1 MATIAE
7 KRKKFMKMLLDT
19 FNLLDPSGDNAK
31 KYEKFFSSMSDDQ
44 FDKYIRKF
52 FADDSQQFYL
62 EIVEYMRDIKYENI
76 EKAAKYLGV
85 PLYETAY
92 LPHINH
98 DLENVTVTPEKVP
111 VGYIHEKRMMQTL
124 EKKNSGSTSNTQ
136 RNPLT
141 GQVTGDDKNGRN
153 SDVETYSLLATGAE
167 YALKEFLGPRADD
180 EVARNEMATAIAKN
194 GYVSMKDLT
203 NDKANKTS
211 LNTLNIYFLMQG
223 FKTNLIGSGNLLP
236 KPKNEERSQALTDK
250 DSPYI

>member
-44 FDKYIRKF
+44 FDKYIHKF

-85 PLYETAY
+85 PLYETVY

>member
-7 KRKKFMKMLLDT
+7 KRKRFMTKLLGT
-19 FNLLDPSGDNAK
+19 FKRLDPSGENAK
-31 KYEKFFSSMSDDQ
+31 KYEKMFSSMSDDQ

-52 FADDSQQFYL
+52 FNDDSQQFYL
-62 EIVEYMRDIKYENI
+62 EIVEYMRDIKYQYI
-76 EKAAKYLGV
+76 EDAANYLGV
-85 PLYETAY
+85 PLYETVY

-98 DLENVTVTPEKVP
+98 DLENAVVTPEKVP

-124 EKKNSGSTSNTQ
+124 EKKNSGSVSNAE

-141 GQVTGDDKNGRN
+141 GQVTGDDKNGRK

-167 YALKEFLGPRADD
+167 NALKEFLGPRADD
-180 EVARNEMATAIAKN
+180 NVARTEMAAQIAKN
-194 GYVSMKDLT
+194 GYVSLNT
-203 NDKANKTS
+203 LSNDKANKTS
-211 LNTLNIYFLMQG
+211 LNTLNVYFLMQG

-250 DSPYI
+250 DTPYI

>member
-52 FADDSQQFYL
+52 FVDDSQQFYL

-85 PLYETAY
+85 PLYETVY
-92 LPHINH
+92 LSHINH

>member
-7 KRKKFMKMLLDT
+7 KRKKFMKKLLDT

-31 KYEKFFSSMSDDQ
+31 KYENFFSSMSDDQ

-85 PLYETAY
+85 PLYETVY

-98 DLENVTVTPEKVP
+98 DLENVTMTPEKVP

-124 EKKNSGSTSNTQ
+124 EKKNSGSTSNAQ

-236 KPKNEERSQALTDK
+236 KPKNEERSQSLTDK
-250 DSPYI
+250 DTPYI

>member
-7 KRKKFMKMLLDT
+7 KRKKFMEIFSGT
-19 FNLLDPSGDNAK
+19 FNRLDPSGENTKRYTD
-31 KYEKFFSSMSDDQ
+31 KFSKMTDDQ
-44 FDKYIRKF
+44 FDKYIRNF

-62 EIVEYMRDIKYENI
+62 EIIEYQRDIKYQYIEN
-76 EKAAKYLGV
+76 AAKFLGV
-85 PLYETAY
+85 PLYETVF

-98 DLENVTVTPEKVP
+98 DLNNVVVTPEKVP

-124 EKKNSGSTSNTQ
+124 EKKNSGSTSNAQ

-167 YALKEFLGPRADD
+167 HALKEFLGPRADD
-180 EVARNEMATAIAKN
+180 EVARTEMAAAISKN
-194 GYVSMKDLT
+194 GYVSERDLS
-203 NDKANKTS
+203 NDKKNKTS
-211 LNTLNIYFLMQG
+211 LNTLNVYFLMQG

-250 DSPYI
+250 DTPYI

>member
-7 KRKKFMKMLLDT
+7 KRKKFMEIFSGT
-19 FNLLDPSGDNAK
+19 FNRLDPSGENTKRYTD
-31 KYEKFFSSMSDDQ
+31 KFSKMSDDQ
-44 FDKYIRKF
+44 FDKYIRNF

-62 EIVEYMRDIKYENI
+62 EIIEYQRDIKYQYIEN
-76 EKAAKYLGV
+76 AAKFLGV
-85 PLYETAY
+85 PLYETVF

-98 DLENVTVTPEKVP
+98 DLNNVVVTPEKVP

-124 EKKNSGSTSNTQ
+124 EKKNSGSTSNAQ

-167 YALKEFLGPRADD
+167 HALKEFLGPRADD
-180 EVARNEMATAIAKN
+180 EVARTEMAAAISKN
-194 GYVSMKDLT
+194 GYVSERDLS
-203 NDKANKTS
+203 NDKKNKTS
-211 LNTLNIYFLMQG
+211 LNTLNVYFLMQG

-250 DSPYI
+250 DTPYI

>member
-52 FADDSQQFYL
+52 FTDDSQQFYL

-85 PLYETAY
+85 PLYETVY

>member
-44 FDKYIRKF
+44 FDKYICKF

-85 PLYETAY
+85 PLYETVY

>member
-7 KRKKFMKMLLDT
+7 KRKKFMEIFSGT
-19 FNLLDPSGDNAK
+19 FNRLDPSGENTKRYVD
-31 KYEKFFSSMSDDQ
+31 KFSKMSDDQ
-44 FDKYIRKF
+44 FDKYIRNF

-62 EIVEYMRDIKYENI
+62 EIIEYQRDIKYQYIEN
-76 EKAAKYLGV
+76 AAKFLGV
-85 PLYETAY
+85 PLYETVF

-98 DLENVTVTPEKVP
+98 DLNNVVVTPEKVP

-124 EKKNSGSTSNTQ
+124 EKKNSGSTSNAQ

-167 YALKEFLGPRADD
+167 HALKEFLGPRADD
-180 EVARNEMATAIAKN
+180 EVARTEMAAAISKN
-194 GYVSMKDLT
+194 GYVSERDLS
-203 NDKANKTS
+203 NDKKNKTS
-211 LNTLNIYFLMQG
+211 LNTLNVYFLMQG

-250 DSPYI
+250 DTPYI